1 MPRGGDPN
9 VKRRHTER
17 QMKGAAER
25 EQRLGEKAAAKA
37 LVLVEILK
45 KVLDMYIVNALGY

>member
-1 MPRGGDPN
+1 MPRGGDRN
-9 VKRRHTER
+9 VKCGHTER